1 MDTLENDHKKLKR
14 EVQQLL
20 VLKEKM
26 EKTFDSHLKRCHS
39 VGEKL
44 QQEFSSEQ
52 LESIRGSIE
61 NSCGLNKAYQLSRKP
76 KAVSTLNTNS
86 LATGG
91 NSRMDAQ
98 QPFSRQ
104 LSGGFEASLFSQC
117 LTPVS
122 SLM

>member
-26 EKTFDSHLKRCHS
+26 EKTFDSHLKRCHL

-61 NSCGLNKAYQLSRKP
+61 NSYGLNKAYQLSRKS

-91 NSRMDAQ
+91 DSRMDAQ

-117 LTPVS
+117 IGGDV
-122 SLM
+122 